1 MDKLEFQNKVG
12 NQVRSQRK
20 MRGLSQEQLAEA
32 AEMHHTFISNVE
44 RGRVSASAYSLFKIA
59 TALKI
64 KLADLLGIEDGE
76 NIDLELNNE
85 LASITGAIRNMGL
98 EQRVLYISAIKGM
111 LPK

>member
-1 MDKLEFQNKVG
+1 
-12 NQVRSQRK
+12 

-59 TALKI
+59 VALKI
-64 KLADLLGIEDGE
+64 KLADLLGIEVCSDS
-76 NIDLELNNE
+76 DQELDHE
-85 LASITGAIRNMGL
+85 LVAISGTIRNMGS